1 MKNVLIVKISAI
13 LLVLSCA
20 AIPFSASA
28 QSWGPRTL
36 PQLKAEAQRRA
47 DGALSP
53 VEIVRFPFEGKQ
65 AVAYLR
71 LPKDVR
77 PAPLIF
83 AISGLDTRK
92 EDMVVTNDL
101 FLKNGIGIFAIDQPG
116 TGQSPLK
123 IDVGSERVFSAALD
137 FLQTRNDVDAKRI
150 VVRGQSWAGYQ
161 WFERYAATH

>member
-1 MKNVLIVKISAI
+1 M
-13 LLVLSCA
+13 
-20 AIPFSASA
+20 
-28 QSWGPRTL
+28 
-36 PQLKAEAQRRA
+36 
-47 DGALSP
+47 
-53 VEIVRFPFEGKQ
+53 
-65 AVAYLR
+65 
-71 LPKDVR
+71 
-77 PAPLIF
+77 IF